1 MMTEVTVPGRDA
13 VPTVCGEFHRAIELI
28 GKRWSGAIL
37 AAMLAGSTRACDIRA
52 AVDGLSDRLL
62 TERLRELE
70 DEGIVERCVSDGRPP
85 IVSYE
90 LTAKG
95 RSLEPVIDSI
105 KSWGEAWAPVGA
117 KKH

>member
-1 MMTEVTVPGRDA
+1 MPGRDE
-13 VPTVCGEFHRAIELI
+13 THSVCGEFHRSIELI

-37 AAMLAGSTRACDIRA
+37 AAMLDGATRACDIRA
-52 AVDGLSDRLL
+52 AIEGLSDRLL

-70 DEGIVERCVSDGRPP
+70 DEGIVQRSVSDARPP

-95 RSLEPVIDSI
+95 QSLEPVIASI
-105 KSWGEAWAPVGA
+105 KSWGEAWAPVGS